1 MDDILLALLQKLK
14 KVAETNEE
22 IFDSECRETAGVAI
36 MEGFVRNLPDY
47 SLPHDLGLATDEANR
62 AVYAAIDEY
71 IRNAN
76 AKATSEGMHRFHDRL
91 AAFQDRA
98 VTFKPGND
106 YEEFFGHSPP
116 EFYDDDGNVV
126 RMY

>member
-1 MDDILLALLQKLK
+1 MDEILLALLHKLNQ
-14 KVAETNEE
+14 VAETNEE
-22 IFDSECRETAGVAI
+22 IFDSECREAVGIAI

-47 SLPHDLGLATDEANR
+47 SIPHDLGLATDDANR

-71 IRNAN
+71 IRS
-76 AKATSEGMHRFHDRL
+76 AKAKAISEGMDRFHDRL
-91 AAFQDRA
+91 AAFQNRA

-106 YEEFFGHSPP
+106 YEEFFGHTPP
-116 EFYDDDGNVV
+116 EFYDDGGNVV